1 MELWKET
8 ALTLGAKLQAGSTN
22 PAEVMT
28 ACKAR
33 YNQTAHC
40 NACLAMDWNAKSQG
54 DDSHLAG
61 VPILIKDNIVT
72 KDILTTCASGILE
85 NYLPTWD
92 ATAIQRLKNAG
103 MVVLGKTNMDEFG
116 MGSTSETSAMGAVK
130 NPWNLRHVSGGSSGG
145 SAAAVAAGIVPCALG
160 TDTGG
165 SIRQPAA
172 HCGITGIKPT
182 YGRVSR
188 YGLIAYASSMDQIG
202 VLARTAEDCAH
213 VLNLIVG
220 PDPWDATCRSGKSVL
235 PTGKGVKGL
244 RIGIPD
250 SLLHR
255 ADQEMQDA
263 ILQTAHTFTQLGAS
277 CESTILPLVDEAVAA
292 YYLLACAEAASNL
305 SRFDGWKYG
314 RRREGQDLQE
324 QLTQTRTLGFGHEV
338 KQRILLGNFALS
350 AGYYEDYYRRA
361 LLARE
366 EIRKAYRDLFAR
378 YDLLL
383 TPSATGTAPK
393 LGKSLTNRVQMYQED
408 CYTVGVNLA
417 GLPAIGFPIG
427 FAENGL
433 PLGGQLIAPDMEEA
447 LLFQAVMAFQK
458 ETDFHNRYP
467 EVIQP

>member
-8 ALTLGAKLQAGSTN
+8 ALSLGEKLQAGSTK
-22 PAEVMT
+22 PAEVIA

-33 YNQTAHC
+33 YTQSAHL
-40 NACLAMDWNAKSQG
+40 NACLAMDWDAKPQG
-54 DDSHLAG
+54 GGSYLG
-61 VPILIKDNIVT
+61 GIPILVKDNIVT
-72 KDILTTCASGILE
+72 KDIPTTCASRILE
-85 NYLPTWD
+85 NYVPTWD
-92 ATAIQRLKNAG
+92 ATAVQRLKNAG

-130 NPWNLRHVSGGSSGG
+130 NPWNPHHVPGGSSGG

-213 VLNLIVG
+213 ILNLIAG
-220 PDPWDATCRSGKSVL
+220 TDPRDATCRSGKSVL

-255 ADQEMQDA
+255 AEPAMQNA
-263 ILQTAHTFTQLGAS
+263 VLETAHTFTQLGAS
-277 CESTILPLVDEAVAA
+277 CENTTLPLVDKAVAA

-314 RRREGQDLQE
+314 RRKEGKDLQE
-324 QLTQTRTLGFGHEV
+324 QLTQTRTQGFGYEV
-338 KQRILLGNFALS
+338 RQRILLGNFALS

-366 EIRKAYRDLFAR
+366 EIRKAYRDLFNR

-383 TPSATGTAPK
+383 TPSASGTAPK
-393 LGKSLTNRVQMYQED
+393 LGESLTNRVQMYQED

-427 FAENGL
+427 FGENGL

-447 LLFQAVMAFQK
+447 LLFQAVMAFQRK
-458 ETDFHNRYP
+458 TDFHNRYP